1 MMTKTAIFSITTIA
15 LMSIAAVFLYV
26 EKDDLKSNNNREQ
39 EGSSLKIASQQ
50 DTDIDTAS
58 TKDMMEYFVSGNTQ
72 LTLEDIRANVEKHYA
87 QSQVAVVDEALFSK
101 YIAYKS
107 ALASLDVGV
116 NIVSI
121 SVEDLRLLNQALLDL
136 QAQFFSEGEI
146 SILFTH
152 DNRMREIAL
161 EKLLLKQEGLQ
172 GEEYQQRLELYMLDQ
187 PDYVQS
193 SFTNQRL
200 LQQLSNSEAM
210 DQQDKYLLRNELV
223 GEKAALRL
231 EALDKQRADFE
242 GTLEIYLTERN
253 EILDDSVLSALE
265 QQERIT
271 QLRNTHF
278 LPQEFRRVEAIERIR
293 AAELSQ

>member
-1 MMTKTAIFSITTIA
+1 MTKTAIFSITTIA

-58 TKDMMEYFVSGNTQ
+58 TKDMMEYFVSGNTK
-72 LTLEDIRANVEKHYA
+72 LTLEDIRTNVEKHYA

-116 NIVSI
+116 NIVSV

-136 QAQFFSEGEI
+136 QAQFFNEGEI

-210 DQQDKYLLRNELV
+210 DQQDKYLLRSELV

-231 EALDKQRADFE
+231 EALDKQRANFE

-271 QLRNTHF
+271 QIRNTHF

-293 AAELSQ
+293 SAELSQ